1 MSRLSALSEVR
12 RMMSFGESQADLR
25 PWLIVFTDVLAPG
38 RSQVGTYDNRK
49 AVTGLNPVTAFPE
62 DSERRR

>member
-1 MSRLSALSEVR
+1 
-12 RMMSFGESQADLR
+12 MMSFGESQADLR

-62 DSERRR
+62 SSEGRW